1 MDLEDILAMVVAI
14 LGVLIILV
22 PVLGL
27 TLRMVAE
34 PLAEAFAQVQGA
46 QRGGPAAQAMEQR
59 LAAVEENVREVDR
72 EVTRLGEEVQFHRQL
87 QDPQAPPRL
96 RAHGEPPP

>member
-27 TLRMVAE
+27 TLRMVAK

-46 QRGGPAAQAMEQR
+46 QRGGPAVQAMEQR
-59 LAAVEENVREVDR
+59 LAAVEEHVQEVDR
-72 EVTRLGEEVQFHRQL
+72 AVARIGEDVQFLRQL
-87 QDPQAPPRL
+87 QDPQAPARL
-96 RAHGEPPP
+96 RAEGDTPS